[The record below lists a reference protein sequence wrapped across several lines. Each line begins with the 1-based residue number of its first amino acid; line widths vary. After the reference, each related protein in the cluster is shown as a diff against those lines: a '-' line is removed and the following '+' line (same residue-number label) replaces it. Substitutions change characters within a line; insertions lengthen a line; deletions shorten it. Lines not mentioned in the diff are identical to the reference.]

1 MSTQQL
7 SQPDRYILTYM
18 GKNKFAE
25 LLGEVGFP
33 AEIAQEPESAGPPVK
48 VGKRSDPAYRQI
60 STYVRSDLY
69 RSVKRELLMEERDFS
84 DLMDELLS
92 AWVSTRQAR

>member
-1 MSTQQL
+1 MA
-7 SQPDRYILTYM
+7 
-18 GKNKFAE
+18 KNKFAE
-25 LLGEVGFP
+25 LLGEVG
-33 AEIAQEPESAGPPVK
+33 IGSATSASAPDVAVAPPK

-92 AWVSTRQAR
+92 EWVGKRQAK

>member
-1 MSTQQL
+1 MA
-7 SQPDRYILTYM
+7 
-18 GKNKFAE
+18 KNKFAE
-25 LLGEVGFP
+25 LLGEVGLP
-33 AEIAQEPESAGPPVK
+33 AETDPEPETVIAPPK

-84 DLMDELLS
+84 DLMDELLA
-92 AWVSTRQAR
+92 AWVSTRSGK